1 MDKAASFLKFI
12 FCISVLFLIIF
23 SLYPGSLL
31 GVLFYG
37 DPSLQ
42 PNLAF
47 NPFYTP
53 LPGHLYTIGSIIN
66 HFIIYFCISIFGLC
80 LYLRNRNF
88 QKLVY
93 GLLFLSIFL
102 EVLHFIIPRRAF
114 EIYDV
119 SANFTGVLVA
129 YCLIKIVKFWNSYE

>member
-12 FCISVLFLIIF
+12 FYIFVLFLIII
-23 SLYPGSLL
+23 SLYPGSLF
-31 GVLFYG
+31 GMLFYG
-37 DPSLQ
+37 DSGLQ

-47 NPFYTP
+47 NPFFTP
-53 LPGHLYTIGSIIN
+53 LPRHLYTIGSIIN

-93 GLLFLSIFL
+93 GLFFLSIFL
-102 EVLHFIIPRRAF
+102 EVLQFMIPRRVF

-119 SANFTGVLVA
+119 SANFAGVLVA
-129 YCLIKIVKFWNSYE
+129 YCLIKIYKSWSKS